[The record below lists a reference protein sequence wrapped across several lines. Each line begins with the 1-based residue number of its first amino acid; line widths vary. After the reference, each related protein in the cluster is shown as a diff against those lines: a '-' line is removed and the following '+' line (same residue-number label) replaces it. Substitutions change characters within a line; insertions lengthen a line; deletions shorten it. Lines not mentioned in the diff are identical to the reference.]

1 VQRYVVKAAA
11 WLEIVVGIIFVT
23 VPDLPCLLVFDAKP
37 ESVGRPLARWVG
49 VALIALGIACLPSK
63 VADPQHRAV
72 PGLLS
77 FNIGI
82 VVLLAWVG
90 MKATTHGFLLWPG
103 AILHFLVFIALLWQF
118 LTCSSPIP

>member
-1 VQRYVVKAAA
+1 MQRYVVRAAA
-11 WLEIVVGIIFVT
+11 WFEIVVGVIFVT
-23 VPDLPCLLVFDAKP
+23 VPDIPCLLLFGAKP
-37 ESVGRPLARWVG
+37 ESVGRPLAHWVG

-63 VADPQHRAV
+63 IADPQRRAV
-72 PGLLS
+72 LGLLS

-103 AILHFLVFIALLWQF
+103 AILHFLMFVALLWQF
-118 LTCSSPIP
+118 LTCSSPSR